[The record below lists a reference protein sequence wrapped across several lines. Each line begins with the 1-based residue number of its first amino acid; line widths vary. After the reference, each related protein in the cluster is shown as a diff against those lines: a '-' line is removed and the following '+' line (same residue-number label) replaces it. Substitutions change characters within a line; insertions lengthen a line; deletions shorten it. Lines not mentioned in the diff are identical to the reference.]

1 MTLGKK
7 DFQICGKKSII
18 CPIHKKGVKQ
28 IINNYGPV
36 SLLPICGKIFQRLIF
51 NYLFEYLEK
60 FKLLSAHESG
70 FQAIDSCVDQLLSI
84 VHNIYTVFD
93 AYPILESRGI
103 FVDISKTFD
112 KVWPEE
118 LIFKLKLIGICDAL
132 LDLIGIFLENRFQ
145 RVVLDGQTS

>member
-7 DFQICGKKSII
+7 DFQICGKKSVI

-103 FVDISKTFD
+103 FLDISKTFD

>member
-84 VHNIYTVFD
+84 VYNIYTVFD

-103 FVDISKTFD
+103 FLDISKTFD

>member
-18 CPIHKKGVKQ
+18 CPIHQKGVKQ

-103 FVDISKTFD
+103 FLDISKTFD

>member
-103 FVDISKTFD
+103 FLDISKTFD

-145 RVVLDGQTS
+145 RVALDGQTS

>member
-103 FVDISKTFD
+103 FLDISKTFD

-118 LIFKLKLIGICDAL
+118 LIFKLKLISICDAL

>member
-36 SLLPICGKIFQRLIF
+36 SLLPICGKIFQRIIF

-103 FVDISKTFD
+103 FLDISKTFD

>member
-93 AYPILESRGI
+93 AYPTLESRGI
-103 FVDISKTFD
+103 FLDISKTFD

>member
-60 FKLLSAHESG
+60 FKLLSAHDSG

-103 FVDISKTFD
+103 FLDISKTFD

>member
-1 MTLGKK
+1 MTLGKN

-103 FVDISKTFD
+103 FLDISKTFD

>member
-93 AYPILESRGI
+93 AYPVLESRGI
-103 FVDISKTFD
+103 FLDISKTFD

>member
-60 FKLLSAHESG
+60 SKLLSAHESG

-103 FVDISKTFD
+103 FLDISKTFD

>member
-7 DFQICGKKSII
+7 DFQIFGKKSII

-103 FVDISKTFD
+103 FLDISKTFD

>member
-103 FVDISKTFD
+103 FLDISKTFD

>member
-103 FVDISKTFD
+103 FLDISKTFD

-118 LIFKLKLIGICDAL
+118 LIFKLKLIVICDAL

>member
-28 IINNYGPV
+28 IIINYGPV

-103 FVDISKTFD
+103 FLDISKTFD

>member
-1 MTLGKK
+1 M
-7 DFQICGKKSII
+7 
-18 CPIHKKGVKQ
+18 
-28 IINNYGPV
+28 
-36 SLLPICGKIFQRLIF
+36 
-51 NYLFEYLEK
+51 FEYLEK

-103 FVDISKTFD
+103 FLDISKTFD

>member
-1 MTLGKK
+1 MTLGKN

-36 SLLPICGKIFQRLIF
+36 SLLPVCGKIFQRLIF

-103 FVDISKTFD
+103 FLDISKTFD